1 MTSGIVKDFGQRATA
16 GVNGVGGRDM
26 TTGSETATASPS
38 STTLRPPRN
47 PVDRR
52 AVRWWTTN
60 LLLLV
65 AVPVVSLVVL
75 GVLIPPARFWLIASA
90 VVIAAVGLVAVVAL
104 PRWWFRVH
112 RWEVTETAVYT
123 RTGWFWQEWRVA
135 PLSRI
140 QTVDTRRGPL
150 EQRFGLA
157 TVVVTT
163 ASAKGAVTM
172 PGLDHALAEDVAE
185 QLTVATQAVPGDA
198 T

>member
-1 MTSGIVKDFGQRATA
+1 MTAAT
-16 GVNGVGGRDM
+16 
-26 TTGSETATASPS
+26 S
-38 STTLRPPRN
+38 STGLSSTSLRPPQN

-52 AVRWWTTN
+52 AIGWWTTN
-60 LLLLV
+60 LLLLFAAPV
-65 AVPVVSLVVL
+65 AVLVLL
-75 GVLIPPARFWLIASA
+75 GVLITPARFWLLLPA
-90 VVIAAVGLVAVVAL
+90 VVIGVVGLVAVVAL

-112 RWEVTETAVYT
+112 RWEVTGTAVYT
-123 RTGWFWQEWRVA
+123 RTGFFWQEWRVA

-172 PGLDHALAEDVAE
+172 PGLDHAVAEEIAE
-185 QLTVATQAVPGDA
+185 QLTVTTQAVPGDA

>member
-1 MTSGIVKDFGQRATA
+1 
-16 GVNGVGGRDM
+16 M
-26 TTGSETATASPS
+26 TTDSGTR
-38 STTLRPPRN
+38 LRPPVN

-52 AVRWWTTN
+52 AVGWWTVN
-60 LLLLV
+60 LVLLYSVPVAVLILLGLLIAPARAWLLV
-65 AVPVVSLVVL
+65 PAAVLAVL
-75 GVLIPPARFWLIASA
+75 GAASA
-90 VVIAAVGLVAVVAL
+90 VAL

-112 RWEVTETAVYT
+112 RWEVTDTAVYT

-172 PGLDHALAEDVAE
+172 PGLDHGVAAEIAE

>member
-1 MTSGIVKDFGQRATA
+1 MTGETRA
-16 GVNGVGGRDM
+16 
-26 TTGSETATASPS
+26 ATASPS
-38 STTLRPPRN
+38 STRLRPPRHL
-47 PVDRR
+47 VDRR
-52 AVRWWTTN
+52 AVGWWTTN

-65 AVPVVSLVVL
+65 AAAVLPLVVF
-75 GVLIPPARFWLIASA
+75 GVLIPPARFWLLGPAL
-90 VVIAAVGLVAVVAL
+90 VIAAAGLVAVAAL

-112 RWEVTETAVYT
+112 QWEVTDTAVYT

-172 PGLDHALAEDVAE
+172 PGLGHALAEDIAE
-185 QLTVATQAVPGDA
+185 QLTVTTQTVPGDA